1 MLDLH
6 VVTALRRKILFIFF
20 SKLHVWVGAVPRE
33 MRRRHLIGTVI
44 LNVCELLDVG
54 AKNKPKSSAKPLL

>member
-1 MLDLH
+1 LLDLH

-54 AKNKPKSSAKPLL
+54 AMN